1 MNLLSISTLDDIQE
15 RVSSEIPKK
24 RYYHTLSV
32 AYLAVSLAMCYGED
46 TSKAMA
52 AGLLHDIAKY
62 TTGEEAINECRK
74 ANIMI
79 SEIEERNTYLL
90 HSKLGAYYAEKK
102 FGITDNDV
110 LAAITNHTTGR
121 PDMSTLEKIIFL
133 ADFIEMRRNQPT
145 TPSLAII
152 RETAFKQLNLAVFY
166 ALDNTLRYLTN
177 TQREIDQLTV
187 ITHEYYKKELNL

>member
-1 MNLLSISTLDDIQE
+1 MGLLSINTLDEIQE

-62 TTGEEAINECRK
+62 TTGEEAIKECRE
-74 ANIMI
+74 ANLPI
-79 SEIEERNTYLL
+79 SEVEERNTFLL
-90 HSKLGAYYAEKK
+90 HSKLGAYYAEHKY
-102 FGITDNDV
+102 GITDPDV

-121 PDMSTLEKIIFL
+121 PKMSTLEKIVFL
-133 ADFIEMRRNQPT
+133 ADYIEMRRSQPT

-152 RETAFKQLNLAVFY
+152 RTTAFNQLDIAVFY
-166 ALDNTLRYLTN
+166 ALDNTLRYLSN
-177 TQREIDQLTV
+177 KQREIDQSTV
-187 ITHEYYKKELNL
+187 ITHEYFKKELKL